1 VRISRIGR
9 STGRFKSVRDGLST
23 KGLRFGIIVSQFN
36 DFVTHKLHDGAL
48 NCLKAHGITSSQ
60 VESFSCPGS
69 FELPQVANHLAA
81 TGRYDALI
89 CLGCV
94 IRGETPHFKY
104 VAGEAA
110 HGIEQVALE
119 TGVPIT
125 FGVLTTD
132 TPKQALERA
141 GGKMGNK
148 GWDAALSAI
157 EVATLFRNIRE
168 RNKKKRGRH

>member
-1 VRISRIGR
+1 VRISRRGR
-9 STGRFKSVRDGLST
+9 STGRFKSVKDGPST

-36 DFVTHKLHDGAL
+36 DFVTRKLHDGAL
-48 NCLKAHGITSSQ
+48 KCLKVHGITASQ

-69 FELPQVANHLAA
+69 FELPQVASHLAL

-94 IRGETPHFKY
+94 IRGETPHFKH
-104 VAGEAA
+104 VAREAA

-141 GGKMGNK
+141 GGKVGDK
-148 GWDAALSAI
+148 GWDAALSGI
-157 EVATLFRNIRE
+157 EMATLFRNIRE
-168 RNKKKRGRH
+168 RNRKKRGRL

>member
-1 VRISRIGR
+1 VRLSQRGR
-9 STGRFKSVRDGLST
+9 STDKFSSMKDGLST

-48 NCLKAHGITSSQ
+48 KCLKAHRITASQ
-60 VESFSCPGS
+60 VESFLCPGS
-69 FELPQVANHLAA
+69 FELPQVANHLAL
-81 TGRYDALI
+81 TGRFDALI

-104 VAGEAA
+104 VAREAA
-110 HGIEQVALE
+110 HGIENVALE

-132 TPKQALERA
+132 TAKQALERA
-141 GGKMGNK
+141 GGKVGNK

-157 EVATLFRNIRE
+157 EMAALFRNIRK
-168 RNKKKRGRH
+168 RNKKKRGGH

>member
-1 VRISRIGR
+1 VRISRRGR
-9 STGRFKSVRDGLST
+9 SAGRFKSVKEGLST
-23 KGLRFGIIVSQFN
+23 KGLRFGIVVSQFN

-48 NCLKAHGITSSQ
+48 KCLKAYGITTSQ

-69 FELPQVANHLAA
+69 FELPQVAKHLAA

-104 VAGEAA
+104 VAREAA
-110 HGIEQVALE
+110 RGIEQVALE
-119 TGVPIT
+119 TGIPIT

-141 GGKMGNK
+141 GGKAGNK
-148 GWDAALSAI
+148 GWDAALGAI
-157 EVATLFRNIRE
+157 EMATLFRNIRE
-168 RNKKKRGRH
+168 RNKKKRGRL

>member
-1 VRISRIGR
+1 M
-9 STGRFKSVRDGLST
+9 KDGLST

-48 NCLKAHGITSSQ
+48 KCLEAHGITGSQ

-69 FELPQVANHLAA
+69 FELPQVANRLAA

-94 IRGETPHFKY
+94 IRGETPHFEY
-104 VAGEAA
+104 VAREAA
-110 HGIEQVALE
+110 HGIEQVALK

-141 GGKMGNK
+141 GGKVGNK

-157 EVATLFRNIRE
+157 EIAALFRTLRG
-168 RNKKKRGRH
+168 RNKKKRGKH

>member
-1 VRISRIGR
+1 MKV
-9 STGRFKSVRDGLST
+9 GLST
-23 KGLRFGIIVSQFN
+23 KGLRFGIVVSQFN
-36 DFVTHKLHDGAL
+36 DFVTRKLHHGAL
-48 NCLKAHGITSSQ
+48 KCFEAHGITTSQ

-69 FELPQVANHLAA
+69 FELPQVANRLAVSR
-81 TGRYDALI
+81 RYDALI

-94 IRGETPHFKY
+94 IRGETPHFEY
-104 VAGEAA
+104 VAREAA

-141 GGKMGNK
+141 GGRVGNK

-157 EVATLFRNIRE
+157 EMARVLREIRKTD
-168 RNKKKRGRH
+168 RVRRRRQ

>member
-1 VRISRIGR
+1 VRFSQRKR
-9 STGRFKSVRDGLST
+9 SAGGLKHVKRGLSA
-23 KGLRFGIIVSQFN
+23 KGLMFGIIVSQFN

-48 NCLKAHGITSSQ
+48 KCLKAHGITASH

-81 TGRYDALI
+81 TGRYNALI

-104 VAGEAA
+104 VAKEAA

-141 GGKMGNK
+141 GGKVGNK

-157 EVATLFRNIRE
+157 EMANLFGSIRKT
-168 RNKKKRGRH
+168 NGANRGRR

>member
-1 VRISRIGR
+1 MRV
-9 STGRFKSVRDGLST
+9 GLST
-23 KGLRFGIIVSQFN
+23 EGLRFGIIVSQFN
-36 DFVTHKLHDGAL
+36 DFVTRKLHEGAL
-48 NCLKAHGITSSQ
+48 ACFKAHRVTASR

-69 FELPQVANHLAA
+69 FELPQVAKHLAA

-94 IRGETPHFKY
+94 IRGETPHFTY
-104 VAGEAA
+104 VATEVA
-110 HGIEQVALE
+110 HGIEKVALD

-141 GGKMGNK
+141 GGKVGNK
-148 GWDAALSAI
+148 GWDAALGAI
-157 EVATLFRNIRE
+157 EMATLFKNIRE
-168 RNKKKRGRH
+168 RNKKKRGRL

>member
-1 VRISRIGR
+1 VQSPRRGH
-9 STGRFKSVRDGLST
+9 STGRFSPMKNGLSP

-36 DFVTHKLHDGAL
+36 DFVTRKLHDGAL
-48 NCLKAHGITSSQ
+48 KCLKAHGITASQ

-69 FELPQVANHLAA
+69 FELPQVANQLAA
-81 TGRYDALI
+81 ARRYDALI

-104 VAGEAA
+104 VATGAA

-119 TGVPIT
+119 TGVPIAL
-125 FGVLTTD
+125 GVLTTD

-141 GGKMGNK
+141 GGKVGNK

-157 EVATLFRNIRE
+157 EMANLFRSIRKP
-168 RNKKKRGRH
+168 NSAKRGRR